1 MPSFTKIDFFNCFIL
16 LLFCFKSASG
26 NIQKL
31 DKNSSTYNLPRISFS
46 TFENDG
52 TETKSDR
59 PDRSQWNYFGQID
72 GVPSYV
78 LSRRNVNPNNFAANC
93 EASYPIQYS
102 LVGDYVSYSESNGGI
117 GKLYSAL
124 VFVLVRSRALF
135 TRSVRLS
142 FRQ

>member
-1 MPSFTKIDFFNCFIL
+1 MPSFTISFTKIDFVHGFIL
-16 LLFCFKSASG
+16 LLFCFESASG
-26 NIQKL
+26 NIQNL
-31 DKNSSTYNLPRISFS
+31 DKNSTTYNLPRISFS

-52 TETKSDR
+52 TETETDG
-59 PDRSQWNYFGQID
+59 PNPTYWNYFGQID

-93 EASYPIQYS
+93 EASYPIQFS
-102 LVGDYVSYSESNGGI
+102 LVGDYVSNTESNGGI

-135 TRSVRLS
+135 TRSVR
-142 FRQ
+142 Q